1 MGWTALLEPGS
12 DHSSGDVSS
21 EDNLSDDAMF
31 LNPGIGLSPVE
42 AAVVGENEIGEGIS
56 NFEVS
61 DAPEVSKPDIT
72 KEEFTSPAAESVERV
87 EIDYNSGRIQVFRQN
102 GSRSE
107 FALAAWDVGEKFTL
121 VDSNGLISTSK
132 KRRAPE
138 PEYAAISDT
147 LKSVTQE
154 DQDRAEMDYGLQK
167 PTEMYKEVRK
177 NGTYEV
183 PEGDCIFEGID
194 SVEGHKILEGD
205 ANAARGFFDR
215 LDGIAEFLIEHEEE
229 YNSGS
234 LNPDSLTPHRDG
246 GDYYKFRIPNTGNDV
261 SIVIDKD
268 YKEFEDHIQVYI
280 NELADHDNDRMVQ
293 Y

>member
-12 DHSSGDVSS
+12 NHSGEGVDS

-31 LNPGIGLSPVE
+31 LNPGVISPIE
-42 AAVVGENEIGEGIS
+42 AAVVGENEIEERIS
-56 NFEVS
+56 DFEVS
-61 DAPEVSKPDIT
+61 DAPEVSEPDIT
-72 KEEFTSPAAESVERV
+72 QDEFISPVAESVERV
-87 EIDYNSGRIQVFRQN
+87 EFDYNSGRIQVFRQN

-107 FALAAWDVGEKFTL
+107 FALAAWDLDEKFTL

-132 KRRAPE
+132 RRTAPD
-138 PEYAAISDT
+138 PEYTAISDT
-147 LKSVTQE
+147 LRSVNQE
-154 DQDRAEMDYGLQK
+154 DQARADMDYGLQK

-177 NGTYEV
+177 DGTYEV
-183 PEGDCIFEGID
+183 PEGDCIFEGLD
-194 SVEGHKILEGD
+194 SVEGHSIFEGD
-205 ANAARGFFDR
+205 AAAARGFFDR

-229 YNSGS
+229 YNNGGHNPGS
-234 LNPDSLTPHRDG
+234 ITPHRDG

-268 YKEFEDHIQVYI
+268 YDELEDHIEVYV
-280 NELADHDNDRMVQ
+280 NELADHDHDRMVQ